1 VIRVLIADDQD
12 LVRDGLRMILES
24 QDDIDVVA
32 DVADGAAAVRETL
45 LQRPDVA
52 LLDVQMPTTDGL
64 VAAREILANPK
75 LSTRVVVL
83 TTFDVDEYLYTA
95 LAAGASG
102 FLLKSSPRVHLLHAV
117 RTAARGEAL
126 LDPGV
131 TRRLVEQHVR
141 RLPAATGG
149 LPEQLRGLTGREH
162 DVLRE
167 LVRGRSN
174 AEIAAA
180 LYLGETTVKTH
191 VASVL
196 RKLGLRD
203 RVQAVIL
210 GYETGL
216 IRPGDRECS

>member
-1 VIRVLIADDQD
+1 MIRVLIADDQD

-24 QDDIDVVA
+24 QDDIEVVA

-45 LQRPDVA
+45 LHRPDVA

-64 VAAREILANPK
+64 DAARQILAHPK

-131 TRRLVEQHVR
+131 TRRLVERHISPSR
-141 RLPAATGG
+141 PLPVFC
-149 LPEQLRGLTGREH
+149 LNDCVP
-162 DVLRE
+162 
-167 LVRGRSN
+167 
-174 AEIAAA
+174 
-180 LYLGETTVKTH
+180 
-191 VASVL
+191 
-196 RKLGLRD
+196 
-203 RVQAVIL
+203 
-210 GYETGL
+210 
-216 IRPGDRECS
+216 

>member
-1 VIRVLIADDQD
+1 MIRVLIADDQD
-12 LVRDGLRMILES
+12 LVRDGLRMILDS
-24 QDDIDVVA
+24 QDDIEVVA
-32 DVADGAAAVRETL
+32 DVADGQAAVRETL

-64 VAAREILANPK
+64 VAAREILSNPK

-83 TTFDVDEYLYTA
+83 TTFDLDEYLYTA

-102 FLLKSSPRVHLLHAV
+102 FLLKSSPRIHLLHAV

-131 TRRLVEQHVR
+131 TRRLVEQHIR
-141 RLPAATGG
+141 RLPAATSGH
-149 LPEQLRGLTGREH
+149 PEQLRSLTSREH
-162 DVLRE
+162 DVLRG

-203 RVQAVIL
+203 RIQAVIL

-216 IRPGDRECS
+216 IRPGDPDS

>member
-24 QDDIDVVA
+24 QDDIEVVA
-32 DVADGAAAVRETL
+32 EVADGQAAVRETL
-45 LQRPDVA
+45 LQHPDVA
-52 LLDVQMPTTDGL
+52 LLDVRMPTTDGL
-64 VAAREILANPK
+64 MAAREILGNPK

-83 TTFDVDEYLYTA
+83 TTFDIDEYLYSA

-131 TRRLVEQHVR
+131 TRRVVEQHVR
-141 RLPAATGG
+141 PVPAAAAGVSD
-149 LPEQLRGLTGREH
+149 QLRGLTGREH

-174 AEIAAA
+174 AEIAAV

-216 IRPGDRECS
+216 IRPGERDA